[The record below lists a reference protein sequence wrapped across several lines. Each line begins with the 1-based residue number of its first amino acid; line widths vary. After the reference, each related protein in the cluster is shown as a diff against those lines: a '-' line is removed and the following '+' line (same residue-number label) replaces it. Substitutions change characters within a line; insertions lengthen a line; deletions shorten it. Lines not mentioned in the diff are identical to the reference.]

1 MKHAIRILVLAAL
14 PVCHTS
20 AFAQA
25 PLQLTLDEAIA
36 RAIAEAPRI
45 AEARARQAAATAN
58 IDSRRSF
65 GAPAVSAAGGYLR
78 TNHVVPFGIA
88 QTEGGIQALFPD
100 IPNNYRFRGEVDVP
114 LYTGGR
120 VGFSVA
126 SAEADARAAAADV
139 RVAEQ
144 DLRLDVI
151 RAYWLLVTARENVG
165 VLQANVQR
173 MDAWVGDVQAR
184 VTAGLLPPNDL
195 LSAQAQ
201 RAHQNV
207 QLIQARNAA
216 ALSEVDLARLIGVDL
231 GQPIVAT
238 TPVDQPLAGAAGA
251 LTEATA
257 ALVAKATAARS
268 ERAGLQERQTALR
281 ATADA
286 SMAGMRPQI
295 AGLAAIE
302 PARPNQRYV
311 PRSDTWNTSWDL
323 GVNVT
328 WAFMDGGRARA
339 DRAAAVAQS
348 DAIGQRL
355 RDFDAAIAVEIRQR
369 LLDIESNQAA
379 LQAAAE
385 AVSAAT
391 EARRVVGE
399 RFNAGVATPTD
410 VLDAQN
416 AVLQAELERTQVSAA
431 LRLGEARLLRAIG
444 SL

>member
-1 MKHAIRILVLAAL
+1 
-14 PVCHTS
+14 
-20 AFAQA
+20 
-25 PLQLTLDEAIA
+25 
-36 RAIAEAPRI
+36 
-45 AEARARQAAATAN
+45 
-58 IDSRRSF
+58 
-65 GAPAVSAAGGYLR
+65 
-78 TNHVVPFGIA
+78 
-88 QTEGGIQALFPD
+88 
-100 IPNNYRFRGEVDVP
+100 
-114 LYTGGR
+114 
-120 VGFSVA
+120 
-126 SAEADARAAAADV
+126 
-139 RVAEQ
+139 
-144 DLRLDVI
+144 
-151 RAYWLLVTARENVG
+151 
-165 VLQANVQR
+165 

-268 ERAGLQERQTALR
+268 ERAGMQERQTALR

-355 RDFDAAIAVEIRQR
+355 RDFDSAIAVEIRQR
-369 LLDIESNQAA
+369 LLDIESNRAA